1 MTAGPATGDL
11 LSAVVTLL
19 GGISDSVRILPATV
33 PIGDM
38 IDQLRGARPEM
49 TPEMTLVLAGPDL
62 TAIDRAML
70 LAAMGPLAIEL
81 APARRIG
88 VLDIADGAAAAEI
101 AAAARFL
108 IEAGSTTGQT
118 LRIEAVS

>member
-11 LSAVVTLL
+11 LSAVAALI
-19 GGISDSVRILPATV
+19 GGVPDSARILRAIV
-33 PIGDM
+33 PIGVM
-38 IDQLRGARPEM
+38 IEQLRVAK
-49 TPEMTLVLAGPDL
+49 TEMTLILVGPDL
-62 TAIDRAML
+62 TGIDRAML
-70 LAAMGPLAIEL
+70 VAAIAPLAIEL

-88 VLDIADGAAAAEI
+88 ALDVADGAAAADV

-118 LRIEAVS
+118 LRIEAVF

>member
-11 LSAVVTLL
+11 LSAVAVLV
-19 GGISDSVRILPATV
+19 GGASESVRIVPAIV

-38 IDQLRGARPEM
+38 IEQVRSVGAEM
-49 TPEMTLVLAGPDL
+49 ILILAGPDL
-62 TAIDRAML
+62 TGIDRAML
-70 LAAMGPLAIEL
+70 LAAIGPLAIEL

-88 VLDIADGAAAAEI
+88 ALDVADGAAVADVAAT
-101 AAAARFL
+101 ARFL

-118 LRIEAVS
+118 LRIESAS